1 MKKPPLLPSDPNAQC
16 ELEIA
21 RRRAQHH
28 CRDSGR
34 ILTEVMHLVPFQ
46 DRAAYTKI
54 VGALQTAER
63 QLIDL
68 KPGETQ

>member
-1 MKKPPLLPSDPNAQC
+1 MKKSPPFSPPLNASVK
-16 ELEIA
+16 LEIA

-28 CRDSGR
+28 CRDSGC
-34 ILTEVMHLVPFQ
+34 ILTEVMHLVPFE

-63 QLIDL
+63 QLNDL
-68 KPGETQ
+68 QPEESP